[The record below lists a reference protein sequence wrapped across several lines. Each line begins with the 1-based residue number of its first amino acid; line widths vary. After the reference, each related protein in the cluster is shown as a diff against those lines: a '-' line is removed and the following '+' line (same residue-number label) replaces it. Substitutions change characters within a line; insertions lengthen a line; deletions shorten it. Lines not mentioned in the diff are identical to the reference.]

1 MNKHQKKAR
10 IALRKDELKKQ
21 EEKYSNLMLFTTI
34 EAMALFFGIL
44 LIYKGCMSVPAVLYM
59 RPILLTL
66 TILSALSV
74 IWIAYMIYGKKKDW
88 TAHGVFAVFLNLFV
102 CAYAIWSKYQVRNF
116 CCRAVRSHLHC
127 RCVCLFLYPK
137 QKNKI
142 IRPTC

>member
-88 TAHGVFAVFLNLFV
+88 TAHGVFAVFLTFLF
-102 CAYAIWSKYQVRNF
+102 ALMRFGPNTRYAIFVAALCAAIYIVAAF
-116 CCRAVRSHLHC
+116 VYFFIRA
-127 RCVCLFLYPK
+127 K
-137 QKNKI
+137 K
-142 IRPTC
+142 